1 MFKITCYDEKR
12 FPITHLT
19 QWDVDITL
27 FIEEGTQLGESPN
40 LPVVHWSN
48 RYTTDA
54 LVVETTMDSN
64 GLLAVKVPNL
74 LLQKGTPI
82 IGYMYIYGINGAA
95 GYSKSIYSIRLPV
108 RPRQKP
114 MDYMYT
120 ETEILTIER
129 VEQRLNE
136 KIDELDERINAKV
149 DELDQRINDKVDEL
163 DQRIN
168 DKVDEL
174 DQRLNDKIDEVD
186 QRLSDEIDDLEQRM
200 TDKIDE
206 VDQRLNNKID
216 TVETTLNE
224 RITTVETTLNTKID
238 TVEKTLNERI
248 TTVQTELTNKINT
261 VETELTDKINTVET
275 TLNERIT
282 AVETEL
288 TNKINLA
295 EKTLN
300 DRIDALETDLN
311 DKIKATN
318 DRIDSL
324 SQDFQS
330 HIEDKSN
337 PHEVTKAQVGLGN
350 ADNTA
355 DLDKPISTATQA
367 ALDKKADL
375 DDSGK
380 VPASQLPSYVD
391 DVLEFDSLDVFPT
404 PGESGK
410 IYTDLSTELIYRWS
424 GSTYIEISKSLA
436 LGETESTAYRGD
448 RGKIAYDH
456 ALSPH
461 VQTKADIGLGNVDNT
476 SDLDKPVSTATQNAI
491 NIAIATLEGSSG
503 SQFTA
508 INELL
513 NQKVDKVEG
522 MGLSSNDFTDEEK
535 EKLAGLENYTHPTT
549 PGWKHIPAGGSE
561 GQILQWSE
569 DGTAQWA
576 DAPEGSGGGAVTGV
590 KGDAETDY
598 RIGDV
603 NITAENIGLGKVDN
617 TSDMDKPVSTAMQAA
632 LDNLQNILQQNI
644 DNIDVTD
651 QLTNYYTKEEV
662 DEKVGSGGGG
672 GVIVSATVPDGD
684 ASMLWI
690 DTGSGGIAKYW
701 NGSAWITVKAVWG

>member
-74 LLQKGTPI
+74 LLQKGTPV

-136 KIDELDERINAKV
+136 KIDELDQRINAKV

-174 DQRLNDKIDEVD
+174 DQRINDKVDALDQRLNDKIDEVD
-186 QRLSDEIDDLEQRM
+186 QRLSNEIDDLEQRM

-238 TVEKTLNERI
+238 TVEETLNERI
-248 TTVQTELTNKINT
+248 TTVQTELT
-261 VETELTDKINTVET
+261 DKIRTVET

-282 AVETEL
+282 VVETEL
-288 TNKINLA
+288 ADKINLT
-295 EKTLN
+295 EKHLN

-424 GSTYIEISKSLA
+424 GSTYVEISKSLA

-461 VQTKADIGLGNVDNT
+461 VQTKTDIGLGNVDNT
-476 SDLDKPVSTATQNAI
+476 SDMDKPVSTATQNAI

-569 DGTAQWA
+569 DGTAQWTEP
-576 DAPEGSGGGAVTGV
+576 PEVSGGGAVTGV

-598 RIGDV
+598 RIGDI
-603 NITAENIGLGKVDN
+603 NITAENIGLGNVDN
-617 TSDMDKPVSTAMQAA
+617 TSDENKPISIAVQEA
-632 LDNLQNILQQNI
+632 LDTLMQSII
-644 DNIDVTD
+644 SSGDYVVEH
-651 QLTNYYTKEEV
+651 YYTKEEV

-672 GVIVSATVPDGD
+672 GVIVSATAPDGD

>member
-19 QWDVDITL
+19 QWDIDITL

-64 GLLAVKVPNL
+64 GMLAVKVPNI

-120 ETEILTIER
+120 ETEILTIQR
-129 VEQRLNE
+129 VEKRLNE

-149 DELDQRINDKVDEL
+149 DELDERINKKVDEL
-163 DQRIN
+163 DERIN
-168 DKVDEL
+168 KKVDEL

-186 QRLSDEIDDLEQRM
+186 QKLSDEIDDLEQRM

-206 VDQRLNNKID
+206 VDNRLNTKID
-216 TVETTLNE
+216 TVETTLNT
-224 RITTVETTLNTKID
+224 RITTVETTLNTRID
-238 TVEKTLNERI
+238 TVEKTLNDRI
-248 TTVQTELTNKINT
+248 TTVVTELTNKIET

-282 AVETEL
+282 TVETEL
-288 TNKINLA
+288 TTKINTV

-311 DKIKATN
+311 DKIDAANT
-318 DRIDSL
+318 RIDDL
-324 SQDFQS
+324 SQDFLD
-330 HIEDKSN
+330 HIQDKSN

-350 ADNTA
+350 ADNTS

-375 DDSGK
+375 DESGK

-391 DVLEFDSLDVFPT
+391 DVLEFDSLDLFPV
-404 PGESGK
+404 PGENGK

-456 ALSPH
+456 AMSPH

-476 SDLDKPVSTATQNAI
+476 SDMDKPVSTATQNAI

-508 INELL
+508 INDLL

-522 MGLSSNDFTDEEK
+522 KGLSSNDFTDEEK

-549 PGWKHIPAGGSE
+549 PGWKHIPEGGSE
-561 GQILQWSE
+561 GQILQWLE
-569 DGTAQWA
+569 DGAAQWA
-576 DAPEGSGGGAVTGV
+576 PPPGVSGGGAVSGV
-590 KGDAETDY
+590 KGDAETEY
-598 RIGDV
+598 RSGNV
-603 NITAENIGLGKVDN
+603 NITAENIGLGNVDN
-617 TSDMDKPVSTAMQAA
+617 TSDMDKPVSTAVQNA
-632 LDNLQNILQQNI
+632 LTNLQNTLQQNI
-644 DNIDVTD
+644 DNIDVTE
-651 QLTNYYTKEEV
+651 QLGNYYTKAEV
-662 DEKVGSGGGG
+662 DEKLGSGGGG
-672 GVIVSATVPDGD
+672 IIVSATAPEGNP
-684 ASMLWI
+684 SMLWI
-690 DTGSGGIAKYW
+690 DTGNSGIAKYW
-701 NGSAWITVKAVWG
+701 NGTAWVTVKAVWG